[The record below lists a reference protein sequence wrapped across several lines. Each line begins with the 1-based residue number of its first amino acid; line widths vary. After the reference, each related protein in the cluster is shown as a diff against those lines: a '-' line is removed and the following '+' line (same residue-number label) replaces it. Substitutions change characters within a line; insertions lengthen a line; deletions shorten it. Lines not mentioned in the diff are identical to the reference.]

1 MFVRWSGAIVLLS
14 AVGLGLMLYKGYQ
27 SERMEGKG
35 TISYLDIGQGDSIL
49 ITTPKGAH
57 ILVDGG
63 GTLNFGQKEEWRIR
77 RSPFEVGAKV
87 LVPLLKNVGSTVWTR
102 LF

>member
-1 MFVRWSGAIVLLS
+1 
-14 AVGLGLMLYKGYQ
+14 MLYKGYQ
-27 SERMEGKG
+27 SERQAGKG

-63 GTLNFGQKEEWRIR
+63 GTLNFGQKKNGAFAAA
-77 RSPFEVGAKV
+77 RS
-87 LVPLLKNVGSTVWTR
+87 R
-102 LF
+102 